1 MGIESRGFA
10 SMSKA
15 KQRKIAR
22 LGGRTAHAQGVAH
35 QWTQDEARLAGQ
47 KGGFASAESRR
58 RLRQDGRSGVKGLTS
73 PFRVAAADKK
83 TRAEKVLRQG
93 ATRMPIATR
102 PQAGPGPFDPRTTR
116 RLSRFPRPAPTRST

>member
-15 KQRKIAR
+15 KQRRIAR
-22 LGGRTAHAQGVAH
+22 MGGRTAHAQGVAH

-58 RLRQDGRSGVKGLTS
+58 RLRLEKGLTS
-73 PFRVAAADKK
+73 PFRVTAADKK
-83 TRAEKVLRQG
+83 TRDDRVRQG
-93 ATRMPIATR
+93 ATRLPIATR
-102 PQAGPGPFDPRTTR
+102 PQTGPGPFDPRPTR
-116 RLSRFPRPAPTRST
+116 GRLSRFPRSASTRST

>member
-58 RLRQDGRSGVKGLTS
+58 RLRQDGRSDKGLTS
-73 PFRVAAADKK
+73 TFRVSAADKK
-83 TRAEKVLRQG
+83 ARAGRVLRQA

-102 PQAGPGPFDPRTTR
+102 PQAGPGPFVR
-116 RLSRFPRPAPTRST
+116 RLSRFPRPASTRST